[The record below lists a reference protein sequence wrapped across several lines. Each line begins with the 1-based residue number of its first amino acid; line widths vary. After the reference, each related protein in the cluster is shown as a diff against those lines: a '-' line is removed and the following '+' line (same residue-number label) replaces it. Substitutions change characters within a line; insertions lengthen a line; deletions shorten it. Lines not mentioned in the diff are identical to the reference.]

1 MKCNECNRA
10 QSNLRHNQILIWLC
24 ILSFFSVLNEMVLNV
39 SLPDIA
45 NDFNKPPASTNWV
58 NTAFMLTFS
67 IGTAVYGKL
76 SDQLG
81 IKRLLLFGIII
92 NCFGSVIGFVG
103 HSFFSLLIMARFIQG
118 AGAAAF
124 PALVMVVVA
133 RYIPK
138 ENRGKAFGLIGSIVA
153 MGEGVGPAI
162 GGMIAHYIH
171 WSYLLLIPMITII
184 TVPFLMKLLKKEVR
198 IKGHF
203 DIKGIILMSVGIVFF
218 MLFTTSYSISFLI
231 VSVLSFLIFVK
242 HIRKVTDPFVDPGL
256 GKNIPFMIGV
266 LCGGI
271 IFGTVAGFVSMVPY
285 MMKDVHQLSTAEIG
299 SVIIFP
305 GTMSVIIFGYI
316 GGILV
321 DRRGP
326 LFVLN
331 IGVTFL
337 SVSFL
342 TASFLL
348 ETTSW
353 FMTIII
359 VFVLG
364 GLSFTKTVISTIVSS
379 SLKQQEAGA
388 GMSLLNFTSFLS
400 EGTGTAIV
408 GGLLS
413 IPLLDQRLLPMEV
426 DQSTYLYS
434 NLLLLFSGIIV
445 ISWLVTLN
453 VYKHSQRDF

>member
-1 MKCNECNRA
+1 MNTSYS

-24 ILSFFSVLNEMVLNV
+24 ILSFFSVLNEAVLNV

-171 WSYLLLIPMITII
+171 WSYLLLIP
-184 TVPFLMKLLKKEVR
+184 L
-198 IKGHF
+198 
-203 DIKGIILMSVGIVFF
+203 
-218 MLFTTSYSISFLI
+218 IS
-231 VSVLSFLIFVK
+231 K
-242 HIRKVTDPFVDPGL
+242 
-256 GKNIPFMIGV
+256 
-266 LCGGI
+266 
-271 IFGTVAGFVSMVPY
+271 
-285 MMKDVHQLSTAEIG
+285 
-299 SVIIFP
+299 
-305 GTMSVIIFGYI
+305 
-316 GGILV
+316 
-321 DRRGP
+321 
-326 LFVLN
+326 
-331 IGVTFL
+331 
-337 SVSFL
+337 
-342 TASFLL
+342 
-348 ETTSW
+348 
-353 FMTIII
+353 
-359 VFVLG
+359 
-364 GLSFTKTVISTIVSS
+364 
-379 SLKQQEAGA
+379 
-388 GMSLLNFTSFLS
+388 
-400 EGTGTAIV
+400 
-408 GGLLS
+408 
-413 IPLLDQRLLPMEV
+413 
-426 DQSTYLYS
+426 
-434 NLLLLFSGIIV
+434 
-445 ISWLVTLN
+445 
-453 VYKHSQRDF
+453 

>member
-1 MKCNECNRA
+1 MAREYKKLSKEHGQVKEKYSGLVERFNENVNDYNELLEENKSLKSKISDLKRDVSLIYESTKEFLKERTDGLKA
-10 QSNLRHNQILIWLC
+10 FKNVFKGFVDKDTDFMTDDEEKNLKR
-24 ILSFFSVLNEMVLNV
+24 LSDLEEGLHRKSVLNEMVLNV

-81 IKRLLLFGIII
+81 IK
-92 NCFGSVIGFVG
+92 
-103 HSFFSLLIMARFIQG
+103 
-118 AGAAAF
+118 
-124 PALVMVVVA
+124 
-133 RYIPK
+133 
-138 ENRGKAFGLIGSIVA
+138 
-153 MGEGVGPAI
+153 
-162 GGMIAHYIH
+162 
-171 WSYLLLIPMITII
+171 
-184 TVPFLMKLLKKEVR
+184 
-198 IKGHF
+198 
-203 DIKGIILMSVGIVFF
+203 
-218 MLFTTSYSISFLI
+218 
-231 VSVLSFLIFVK
+231 SVLSFLIFVK

-321 DRRGP
+321 DRRG
-326 LFVLN
+326 
-331 IGVTFL
+331 
-337 SVSFL
+337 
-342 TASFLL
+342 
-348 ETTSW
+348 
-353 FMTIII
+353 
-359 VFVLG
+359 

-400 EGTGTAIV
+400 EGTG
-408 GGLLS
+408 
-413 IPLLDQRLLPMEV
+413 
-426 DQSTYLYS
+426 
-434 NLLLLFSGIIV
+434 IIV

>member
-1 MKCNECNRA
+1 MKCNECNRVKY
-10 QSNLRHNQILIWLC
+10 NQILIWLC
-24 ILSFFSVLNEMVLNV
+24 VLSFFSVLNEMVLNV

-171 WSYLLLIPMITII
+171 WSYLLLIP
-184 TVPFLMKLLKKEVR
+184 
-198 IKGHF
+198 
-203 DIKGIILMSVGIVFF
+203 
-218 MLFTTSYSISFLI
+218 TSYSISFLI

-285 MMKDVHQLSTAEIG
+285 MMKDVHQISTAEIG

-326 LFVLN
+326 LYVLN

-400 EGTGTAIV
+400 EGTGIAIV